1 MPDNYHSR
9 SLLFQNSVRLI
20 LKLILMKLFKNAV
33 QNESRQYL
41 RFYLKCSRNL
51 CKIPKKYLE
60 LNAMNGY
67 TSNKRQIC
75 SKLTKVK
82 NLT

>member
-1 MPDNYHSR
+1 
-9 SLLFQNSVRLI
+9 
-20 LKLILMKLFKNAV
+20 MKLFKNAV